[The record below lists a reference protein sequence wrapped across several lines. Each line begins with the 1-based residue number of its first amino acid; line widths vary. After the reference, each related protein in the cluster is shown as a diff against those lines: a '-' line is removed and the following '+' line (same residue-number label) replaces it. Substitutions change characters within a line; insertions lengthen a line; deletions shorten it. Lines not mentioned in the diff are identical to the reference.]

1 MKKSQGII
9 ISIILLLITI
19 GIYFLSS
26 NINKKEISNE
36 SKNKIEVKKTQPQN
50 DTDININKENRTS
63 NKNEIDSNNIEEP
76 LVQTSSIKEVSNDIL
91 QYFNAPKTEIMIVSK
106 KKVMLA
112 DLDKSSKSG
121 KQILF
126 ALELLNSDNETI
138 SLYVNQNIYNTISI
152 GNKLNVLYSI
162 YINDNGIKI
171 PFLNEV
177 TKIVE

>member
-19 GIYFLSS
+19 GIYFLSN
-26 NINKKEISNE
+26 NINKRETPNE
-36 SKNKIEVKKTQPQN
+36 NKNKVEVKKTQPQN
-50 DTDININKENRTS
+50 DNDSNINKENKAS
-63 NKNEIDSNNIEEP
+63 NKNEIDSNNIEET

-91 QYFNAPKTEIMIVSK
+91 QYFNAPNTEIMIVSK

-112 DLDKSSKSG
+112 DLDKSSKNG

-171 PFLNEV
+171 PFINEV

>member
-9 ISIILLLITI
+9 ISIVLLLITI
-19 GIYFLSS
+19 GIYLLSN
-26 NINKKEISNE
+26 NINKKVITNE
-36 SKNKIEVKKTQPQN
+36 NKIESKKTQPQN
-50 DTDININKENRTS
+50 DTDIKINKEDKIS
-63 NKNEIDSNNIEEP
+63 NKNEVDSNNIEES
-76 LVQTSSIKEVSNDIL
+76 LVQTSSIKEVSSDIL
-91 QYFNAPKTEIMIVSK
+91 QYFNAPKAEIMIVSK

-138 SLYVNQNIYNTISI
+138 SLYVNQNIYNTIDI